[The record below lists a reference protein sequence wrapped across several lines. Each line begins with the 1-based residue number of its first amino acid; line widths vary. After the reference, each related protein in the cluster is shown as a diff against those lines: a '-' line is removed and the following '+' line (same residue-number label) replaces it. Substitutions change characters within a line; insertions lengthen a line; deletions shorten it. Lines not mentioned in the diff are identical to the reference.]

1 MKSSFLKL
9 CVFFFI
15 VLLFVS
21 CENKTPVKENIEE
34 TAPEDAA
41 KVSLAIAFE
50 KTLESDT
57 NRDIKY
63 WEFMATPL
71 FKLHNDEKV
80 YGTVSYWRPLDE
92 LNTGNNN
99 VVKTA
104 CDLGRY
110 TAGEWLF
117 ELRSLNSEHH
127 VISVGKTTQ
136 IVRSGI
142 DNVINIVMHN
152 DIADD
157 THGNSKDTTSRFTQ
171 KTNSSATGVE
181 TIEEFGKVHIGFSV
195 NMLDVNPDNLSIVL
209 TKQKINANNVLSF
222 FENVT
227 TDWTYRVSGEP
238 YTRWFKEAT
247 VTNYKDKTG
256 NSSELV
262 EEGRM
267 YWETIVSNVEAGAY
281 VYTITIMATN
291 TSGTRIPIAGQS
303 VALYVIGG
311 EETQIKGTLLANEH
325 ILQSLKINKTGKI
338 YGSINGK
345 DAITDCEEASDSTLP
360 VKLEFK
366 QTEDQKNDS
375 AEEISSFVWIADGKI
390 LEGETDS
397 VLNFSCPK
405 ITIGEGADAVEKL
418 AYGIH
423 RVVCIAI
430 GEQGSLGKASLDVIF
445 NPPEGPNPN
454 GEEYPW
460 PDDVLHK

>member
-1 MKSSFLKL
+1 MKSAFLKL
-9 CVFFFI
+9 CVFFF
-15 VLLFVS
+15 VTLLFVS
-21 CENKTPVKENIEE
+21 CDNKTPVKENKEE
-34 TAPEDAA
+34 VVPEDAIS
-41 KVSLAIAFE
+41 VSLAVAFE
-50 KTLESDT
+50 KSLESET

-71 FKLHNDEKV
+71 FELHNDEKI

-92 LNTGNNN
+92 LNTGSNN
-99 VVKTA
+99 VVKTT

-136 IVRSGI
+136 TVRSGT
-142 DNVINIVMHN
+142 DNIINIVMHN

-157 THGNSKDTTSRFTQ
+157 THGNSKDASSRFTQ
-171 KTNSSATGVE
+171 KTNAGAAGVE
-181 TIEEFGKVHIGFSV
+181 TIEEFGSVHIGFSV
-195 NMLDVNPDNLSIVL
+195 NILDTNPDNLSIVL
-209 TKQKINANNVLSF
+209 VKQKINANNVLSS
-222 FENVT
+222 FETVT
-227 TDWTYRVSGEP
+227 TNWTYRLPGEP
-238 YTRWFKEAT
+238 YTKWFKDAT
-247 VTNYKDKTG
+247 VTNYKNITG
-256 NSSELV
+256 NSSQLV

-267 YWETIVSNVEAGAY
+267 YWETTVSNVEAGAY
-281 VYTITIMATN
+281 IYTITIMANN
-291 TSGTRIPIAGQS
+291 TSGTLIPVAGQS

-345 DAITDCEEASDSTLP
+345 DDVLDYEMAADSTLP
-360 VKLEFK
+360 LKLEFK
-366 QTEDQKNDS
+366 QTEKQKKDS

-390 LEGETDS
+390 LEGETDDI
-397 VLNFSCPK
+397 LNFSCPK